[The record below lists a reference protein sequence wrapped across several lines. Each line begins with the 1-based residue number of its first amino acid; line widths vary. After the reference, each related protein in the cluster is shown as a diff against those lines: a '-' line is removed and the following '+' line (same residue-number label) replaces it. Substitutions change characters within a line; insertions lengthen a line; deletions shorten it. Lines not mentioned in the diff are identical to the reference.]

1 LKRSDSQAKI
11 ATRDGPL
18 LPSRPLRP
26 DPHPRAQ
33 GRRAREWLACG
44 RRSRLHH
51 AKLAHYRRGR
61 DCRAAKPR
69 PGPRDLPRQP
79 SGSAAFAWRRDK
91 VRIMTATRP
100 TDRSRRVVA
109 DGVAIR
115 TLGRAPNL
123 PSQVARM
130 ISDEV
135 LGGRF
140 KVGAKAY
147 LWPEFRS
154 QSSEATAPAPPA
166 NTAGGPGDDG
176 VMGKAI
182 PVVQVGVVRF
192 LFSRVRRSGIDP
204 FQTFVASP
212 HMTALDR
219 QQTFQ
224 SAVIIGAAMRP

>member
-1 LKRSDSQAKI
+1 
-11 ATRDGPL
+11 
-18 LPSRPLRP
+18 
-26 DPHPRAQ
+26 
-33 GRRAREWLACG
+33 
-44 RRSRLHH
+44 
-51 AKLAHYRRGR
+51 
-61 DCRAAKPR
+61 
-69 PGPRDLPRQP
+69 
-79 SGSAAFAWRRDK
+79 
-91 VRIMTATRP
+91 MTATRP

-115 TLGRAPNL
+115 TLSRAPYL

-166 NTAGGPGDDG
+166 NTAGGPGDDEG

-204 FQTFVASP
+204 FQTFVAPP

-224 SAVIIGAAMRP
+224 SAAIIGAAKRP